1 MYHLSI
7 LFYSF
12 AFGFCE
18 SFKILIL
25 FDWFY
30 YAQFFSYRRIFL
42 LYSTCTHLRLFSEV
56 SLHHTFYLAYTASN
70 LIPWFLCLPYVP
82 FLSLCGNVLR
92 LHYTPTASLLL
103 EGNQSLSKGCWEMLP
118 IINMSHQQALY
129 KYLLSRCLFRVT
141 HTLQGMSVIFISWC
155 WVPWAMMF
163 WTQCQT
169 IPFSEILILCSW
181 Y

>member
-1 MYHLSI
+1 MLLQSHQAKKKI
-7 LFYSF
+7 NIAVWYSCIIYQYCF
-12 AFGFCE
+12 TPLLLASVSLLKYFF
-18 SFKILIL
+18 L

-118 IINMSHQQALY
+118 IINTSHQQALY

-141 HTLQGMSVIFISWC
+141 HTLRGMSVIFISWC
-155 WVPWAMMF
+155 
-163 WTQCQT
+163 
-169 IPFSEILILCSW
+169 
-181 Y
+181 